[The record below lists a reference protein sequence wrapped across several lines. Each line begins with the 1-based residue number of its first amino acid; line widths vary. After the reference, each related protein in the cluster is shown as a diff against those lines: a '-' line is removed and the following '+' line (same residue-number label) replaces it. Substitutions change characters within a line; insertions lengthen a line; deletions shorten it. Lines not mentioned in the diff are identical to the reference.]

1 MNMDQENEE
10 ELLRQ
15 ERTCYAERT
24 RRRIAARDTEAA
36 YRKVQQRI
44 RRRSIRRIVVVASP
58 MAASF
63 IGAVFLTW
71 FLIQPFSPNQAE
83 APLITISSRPGMQ
96 ISFTLPDSTV
106 VYLNSGSSLTYP
118 QAFRNKERQVKL
130 NGEAYF
136 HVTHH
141 PEHPFVVKLRN
152 DNMRV
157 RVLGTSFNIQS
168 YNDEPTIQTTLV
180 SGKVEVEFI
189 NSRNTWS
196 YCTLKPGDKASYEVD
211 QHTVHIRTVQTI
223 CETAWKDNMLVF
235 QNTSMADVLTELSHY
250 YNVHFTVTS
259 PIINSYSFTGTF
271 IGRQLSQVLDYLCLS
286 SDIGYEIHRQ
296 TNDDSEMQ
304 HYTEVTLNQLSKK
317 PEKR

>member
-1 MNMDQENEE
+1 MNINQENEE

-15 ERTCYAERT
+15 ERACYTERT
-24 RRRIAARDTEAA
+24 RRRIAARDTDSA

-44 RRRSIRRIVVVASP
+44 RWRSIRRTMVTASP
-58 MAASF
+58 IAASL
-63 IGAVFLTW
+63 IGIVFLTW
-71 FLIQPFSPNQAE
+71 FFIHSFSQNQE
-83 APLITISSRPGMQ
+83 QAPLITISSRPGMQ

-118 QAFRNKERQVKL
+118 QTFRGKERQVKL

-136 HVTHH
+136 NVTHH
-141 PEHPFVVKLRN
+141 PEHPFVVALRN

-168 YNDEPTIQTTLV
+168 YNDDPTIQTTLV

-189 NSRNTWS
+189 NSTHTWS
-196 YCTLKPGDKASYEVD
+196 YCTLKPGEKASYEID
-211 QHTVHIRTVQTI
+211 KQTVYIRTVQTI

-235 QNTSMADVLTELSHY
+235 RNTSMTDVLTKLSHY
-250 YNVHFTVTS
+250 YNVRFTVTS
-259 PIINSYSFTGTF
+259 PIINNYSFTGTF
-271 IGRQLSQVLDYLCLS
+271 IGRQLPQVLDYLCLS

-296 TNDDSEMQ
+296 NNDDSEVQ

-317 PEKR
+317 P

>member
-1 MNMDQENEE
+1 MNVNQENEE
-10 ELLRQ
+10 ELLQQ
-15 ERTCYAERT
+15 ERARYTERT
-24 RRRIAARDTEAA
+24 RRRIAARDTDSA

-44 RRRSIRRIVVVASP
+44 RQRSIRRTIVKTSP
-58 MAASF
+58 IAALS
-63 IGAVFLTW
+63 IGVVFLTW
-71 FLIQPFSPNQAE
+71 FFIHSFSQNQE
-83 APLITISSRPGMQ
+83 QAPLITISSRPGMQ

-118 QAFRNKERQVKL
+118 QTFRGKERQVKL

-136 HVTHH
+136 NVTHH
-141 PEHPFVVKLRN
+141 PEHPFVVALRN

-168 YNDEPTIQTTLV
+168 YNDDPTIQTTLV

-189 NSRNTWS
+189 NSTHTWS
-196 YCTLKPGDKASYEVD
+196 CCTLKPGEKASYEID
-211 QHTVHIRTVQTI
+211 RQTVSIRTVQTI

-235 QNTSMADVLTELSHY
+235 QNTSMTDVLTKLSHY
-250 YNVHFTVTS
+250 YNVRFTVTS
-259 PIINSYSFTGTF
+259 PIINNYSFTGTF

-296 TNDDSEMQ
+296 NNDDSEVQ
-304 HYTEVTLNQLSKK
+304 HYTEVTLNQFSKK
-317 PEKR
+317 P